1 MFAYTQRELKTGR
14 TVNENENV
22 NVKEY
27 VNEYGNVY
35 DAGGWG

>member
-1 MFAYTQRELKTGR
+1 MFAYTQRELKAGR
-14 TVNENENV
+14 SVNLY
-22 NVKEY
+22 EY